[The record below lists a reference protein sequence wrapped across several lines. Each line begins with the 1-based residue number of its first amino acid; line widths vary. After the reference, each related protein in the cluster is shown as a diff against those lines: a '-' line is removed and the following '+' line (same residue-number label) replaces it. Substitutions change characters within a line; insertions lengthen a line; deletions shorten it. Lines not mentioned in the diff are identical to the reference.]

1 MKSVAESYWRCHI
14 QKDVKIQ
21 KDVRFQDGSEAQQTT
36 LPDLV
41 AQYAA

>member
-14 QKDVKIQ
+14 E